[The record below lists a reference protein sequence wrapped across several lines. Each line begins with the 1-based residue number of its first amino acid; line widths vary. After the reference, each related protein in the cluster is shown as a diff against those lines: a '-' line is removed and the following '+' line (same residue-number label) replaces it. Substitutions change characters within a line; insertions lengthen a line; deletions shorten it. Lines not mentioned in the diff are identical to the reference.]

1 LWNFF
6 VVKRNAT
13 LPTPLTISVKP
24 AYVWTRY
31 AIKALLVGFVIF
43 SLIQLQ
49 INSRRDYYKSYY
61 GGIDGI
67 YEITEFSLNQRIL
80 LPLTTDTVR
89 WRRIAISKF
98 GYITVQFMNDSTEQY
113 TLQVDTVRKLLELSS
128 WKDSSFHSKLQYSKL
143 GPAEYSLAGFFS
155 KDSVKA
161 VAHKKALEN
170 LPLLKDKGK
179 IKWVWW

>member
-1 LWNFF
+1 
-6 VVKRNAT
+6 
-13 LPTPLTISVKP
+13 
-24 AYVWTRY
+24 
-31 AIKALLVGFVIF
+31 
-43 SLIQLQ
+43 
-49 INSRRDYYKSYY
+49 
-61 GGIDGI
+61 
-67 YEITEFSLNQRIL
+67 
-80 LPLTTDTVR
+80 
-89 WRRIAISKF
+89 
-98 GYITVQFMNDSTEQY
+98 MNDSTEQY